1 VPCRDYLPAGC
12 MPTRPLVMSL
22 REDQAMEERQTA
34 AAMGETKKTNE
45 DYHNPRLSMDGRVDD
60 LLGRMTL
67 AEKAGMCSRP

>member
-1 VPCRDYLPAGC
+1 
-12 MPTRPLVMSL
+12 
-22 REDQAMEERQTA
+22 MEERQTA